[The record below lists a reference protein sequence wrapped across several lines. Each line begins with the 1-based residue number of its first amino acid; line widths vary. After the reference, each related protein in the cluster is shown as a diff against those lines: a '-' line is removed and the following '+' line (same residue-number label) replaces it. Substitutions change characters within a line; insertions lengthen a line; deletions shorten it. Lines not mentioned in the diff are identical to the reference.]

1 MTKNSIRVINAGLKF
16 GLLSGFWAILFCAS
30 FVSCGEPTIPGLSMS
45 ERKMADSLYRNEMK
59 VFRPKM
65 DSICTALQDS
75 LLPIYIDSMK
85 KERIAEIERQ
95 LERIKK
101 LK

>member
-1 MTKNSIRVINAGLKF
+1 MTKNRSQKISNVLKF
-16 GLLSGFWAILFCAS
+16 GLVSSVWAVLFS
-30 FVSCGEPTIPGLSMS
+30 SVFMGCGDSTIPGLSMA
-45 ERKMADSLYRNEMK
+45 ERKLADSLYRDEMK

-65 DSICTALQDS
+65 DSICTVLQDS
-75 LLPIYIDSMK
+75 LFPIYIDSMK
-85 KERIAEIERQ
+85 KERITEIERQ

>member
-1 MTKNSIRVINAGLKF
+1 MTKNSIRVINTALKLGLVPSVW
-16 GLLSGFWAILFCAS
+16 LVLFCAC
-30 FVSCGEPTIPGLSMS
+30 FVGCGDPTIPGLSMS
-45 ERKMADSLYRNEMK
+45 ERKLADSLYRDEMK